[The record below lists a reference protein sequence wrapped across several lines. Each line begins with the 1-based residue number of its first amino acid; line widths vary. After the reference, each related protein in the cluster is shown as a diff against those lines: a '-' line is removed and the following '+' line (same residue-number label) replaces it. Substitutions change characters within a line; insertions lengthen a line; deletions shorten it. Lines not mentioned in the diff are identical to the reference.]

1 MEALWSEKYRPDS
14 FEALDFHE
22 EISSQFQNLIQQ
34 GDMPHLVLYGP
45 DGAGKRTRVNCLLS
59 KLYGRAA
66 IKPVKDVFTFK
77 NNSTT
82 IEIPI
87 RTSKFHIELTPS
99 DADHNDRL
107 VLMKLI
113 KDSAS
118 NSGLLGGAKNNFMT
132 FVLYEAENLTHA
144 AQAALRRTMEKY
156 SGKIRIV
163 LVCQFIGKLIPAL
176 KSRCLM
182 IRVPAPTQEKV
193 VELLEVICNKEHLGY
208 EANKELKKIAD
219 ASQRNLRKAI
229 LLLQTAATT
238 RNLGDEVLQDY
249 WKQAVKRKLFEPI
262 NKEQSVEVVKN
273 CRSAFFELLV
283 NQVPASEIIKEMLVL
298 LLENS
303 KNEVQNSAMK
313 EVAVFCEKALKQGD
327 REIIY
332 LEAFLVKIM
341 IILRTGK
348 YPQ

>member
-14 FEALDFHE
+14 FETLDFHE
-22 EISSQFQNLIQQ
+22 EISMQFQNLIQQ

-59 KLYGRAA
+59 KLYGKAA
-66 IKPVKDVFTFK
+66 TKPVKDVFTFK

-87 RTSKFHIELTPS
+87 RTSKFHTELTPS

-118 NSGLLGGAKNNFMT
+118 NSALIGGSKNNFMT
-132 FVLYEAENLTHA
+132 FVLYEAENLTHG

-156 SGKIRIV
+156 SSKIRII

-176 KSRCLM
+176 KSRCLLL
-182 IRVPAPTQEKV
+182 RVPAPTNDKI
-193 VELLEVICNKEHLGY
+193 VELLEGICNREKLGY
-208 EANKELKKIAD
+208 EANKELKKIVD

-229 LLLQTAATT
+229 LLLQTVATT
-238 RNLGDEVLQDY
+238 RSLGDDVLQDY
-249 WKQAVKRKLFEPI
+249 WKIAVKRKLFDPVS
-262 NKEQSVEVVKN
+262 KEQSVEVVKG
-273 CRSAFFELLV
+273 CRNAFFELLV
-283 NQVPASEIIKEMLVL
+283 NQIPASEIIKEMLVL
-298 LLENS
+298 FLENT
-303 KNEVQNSAMK
+303 KNEAQQSSMK
-313 EVAVFCEKALKQGD
+313 EVAAFCEKSLKQGD

>member
-1 MEALWSEKYRPDS
+1 MEVLWSEKYRPEN
-14 FEALDFHE
+14 FENLDFHE
-22 EISSQFQNLIQQ
+22 EISLQLQSLIQQ

-59 KLYGRAA
+59 KLYGKSA
-66 IKPVKDVFTFK
+66 IRPVKDVFAFK
-77 NNSTT
+77 NNSTS

-113 KDSAS
+113 KDSAL
-118 NSGLLGGAKNNFMT
+118 NSALVGGSKNNFMT
-132 FVLYEAENLTHA
+132 FVLYEAEHLTHA

-156 SGKIRIV
+156 SSKIRIV

-176 KSRCLM
+176 KSRCLLL
-182 IRVPAPTQEKV
+182 RVPAPTNDKI
-193 VELLEVICNKEHLGY
+193 VELLERICYKENLGFDSQ
-208 EANKELKKIAD
+208 KELKKIAD
-219 ASQRNLRKAI
+219 ESHRNLRKSI

-238 RNLGDEVLQDY
+238 RSLGDEILKDF
-249 WKQAVKRKLFEPI
+249 WKTIIRKKLFEPVC
-262 NKEQSVEVVKN
+262 KDQSVDVVKN
-273 CRSAFFELLV
+273 CRSTFFELLV
-283 NQVPASEIIKEMLVL
+283 NQIPASEVIKELLVL
-298 LLENS
+298 FLES
-303 KNEVQNSAMK
+303 SRNEAQQSSMK
-313 EVAVFCEKALKQGD
+313 SVASFCEKLLKRGD

-341 IILRTGK
+341 IILRTNR
-348 YPQ
+348 